1 MAGSGG
7 FRFLYRTEA
16 GRIPRAIWVRGALP
30 LLLVLSGLTAVLRQA
45 LRFTNKPLG
54 ERAFID
60 GPTIA
65 AHVYIVVYAAAALLI
80 AISWVNLSAKRFR
93 DRGRQAPLAL
103 AGLLPLAAFVAGAAH
118 WLQPRVAEVMPR
130 WSVTT
135 LDALALVVLVW
146 TIAEMFDF
154 FPGRKP

>member
-1 MAGSGG
+1 MAGD
-7 FRFLYRTEA
+7 FRFLYRTDE
-16 GRIPRAIWVRGALP
+16 GRIPRATWARGALP
-30 LLLVLSGLTAVLRQA
+30 LILAFSALTAVLRQA
-45 LRFTNKPLG
+45 LRFTNKSLS

-93 DRGRQAPLAL
+93 DRGRPAPLAL
-103 AGLLPLAAFVAGAAH
+103 AGLLPLAAFAAGAAH

-130 WSVTT
+130 WNVTA
-135 LDALALVVLVW
+135 LDALALLALAW
-146 TIAEMFDF
+146 TLAEMLDAL
-154 FPGRKP
+154 PAKGEA